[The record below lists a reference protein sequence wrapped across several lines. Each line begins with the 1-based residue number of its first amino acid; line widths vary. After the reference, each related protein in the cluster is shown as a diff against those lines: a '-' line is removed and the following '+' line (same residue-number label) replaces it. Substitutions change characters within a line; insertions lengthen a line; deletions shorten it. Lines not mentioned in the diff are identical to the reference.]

1 VLGFGRYGLWSH
13 TFSAPDAPVAEVAPE
28 LESFG
33 YACWLGGVF
42 GRLDAVDELLS
53 VTEHLMV
60 ATGILSIWTMTADDA
75 AAAFARIEQRTPQRF
90 VLGLGVS
97 HDVLVEPSGERYSH
111 PFRRMVE
118 YLDALD
124 AAPEPVPV
132 DRRLL
137 AALGPRMLELSA
149 TRAAGAHPYLVTPEH
164 TARAREVMG
173 PRAFLAPEQKVV
185 LERDARAARDL
196 GRQALAIYLTLPN
209 YLRNL
214 ERLGFTTADF
224 EHGGSDRVVDALV
237 AWGDVDTV
245 VARLEEH
252 HAAGADHVAI
262 QVVTEG
268 RRLPLEQW
276 RTLGAALTS

>member
-1 VLGFGRYGLWSH
+1 
-13 TFSAPDAPVAEVAPE
+13 
-28 LESFG
+28 
-33 YACWLGGVF
+33 
-42 GRLDAVDELLS
+42 
-53 VTEHLMV
+53 
-60 ATGILSIWTMTADDA
+60 
-75 AAAFARIEQRTPQRF
+75 

-97 HDVLVEPSGERYSH
+97 HDVLVEPSGDQYVQ

-118 YLDALD
+118 YVDALD

-132 DRRLL
+132 DRRVL

-149 TRAAGAHPYLVTPEH
+149 TRAGGAHPYLVTPEH

-185 LERDARAARDL
+185 LERDPSVARDL

-214 ERLGFTTADF
+214 ERLGYDADDF
-224 EHGGSDRVVDALV
+224 ANGGSDRLVDALV
-237 AWGDVDTV
+237 AWGDVDSV
-245 VARLEEH
+245 VARLDEH

-268 RRLPLEQW
+268 RRLPLQEW
-276 RTLGAALTS
+276 RTLGQELRH